1 VTCGCWGAEL
11 AKGFV
16 HYVGEEVAAVAA
28 TDPLIAEAALD
39 LIEVEYEVLPSV
51 TSLRRALQADAP
63 QLHEW
68 ATGNV
73 ALADCTNP
81 DKLQLWT
88 PTQGAPMYQ
97 MALAKPHHFIAALLS
112 RVAGKPVKI
121 KATGDE
127 EFIMYRGSGETRY
140 RFRTGVTRDGRL
152 KALEADV
159 TFDAGA
165 HAEWAMIL
173 WLPAPY
179 LNWL

>member
-1 VTCGCWGAEL
+1 MTCGCWGAEL

-73 ALADCTNP
+73 ALA
-81 DKLQLWT
+81 
-88 PTQGAPMYQ
+88 
-97 MALAKPHHFIAALLS
+97 KPHHFIAALLS

-127 EFIMYRGSGETRY
+127 EFIMFRGSGETR
-140 RFRTGVTRDGRL
+140 
-152 KALEADV
+152 
-159 TFDAGA
+159 
-165 HAEWAMIL
+165 
-173 WLPAPY
+173 
-179 LNWL
+179 